1 MNQTVLVTYAT
12 FGALSLSVW
21 GFVVYRQWILGLP
34 LIEAEPRRDIPW
46 RGTHVSVAFVVWL
59 MLQLAGELAIR
70 WKYSIAADE
79 PLPTDNLEV
88 KILGVAAFSFA
99 SVGSAILIGTY
110 LKIDLKASLRDMG
123 WSSSNIGR
131 DVMTGI
137 LAFLAIVPVVLTIN
151 LLLMAAYR
159 LVTGEDPAA
168 HPIARDSQL
177 NPSPQLLI
185 GHAFSAVLV
194 APVVEEFIFRG
205 VLQGWLEK
213 LARATRPIEA
223 QREHQD
229 FAATSEPDS
238 AKTPEQKAS
247 LAAVPADEQA
257 PATATDGKPDESI
270 PEPPMIA
277 PIIVSSLFF
286 SFFHWGH
293 GVAPVSLFFLSLVL
307 GYLYQRTH
315 RLLPSLIVHMGLNG
329 LSMATLWYVT
339 AGKAV
344 TP

>member
-1 MNQTVLVTYAT
+1 MNETALSVTYAI

-21 GFVVYRQWILGLP
+21 WFVYRQSKHGLP

-46 RGTHVSVAFVVWL
+46 RGTHVSVAFVIWL

-79 PLPTDNLEV
+79 PLPLDNLEV

-99 SVGSAILIGTY
+99 SVGSVILIGTY
-110 LKIDLKASLRDMG
+110 LRIDLKASLRDMG
-123 WSSSNIGR
+123 CSSSNIGR

-137 LAFLAIVPVVLTIN
+137 VAFLAIVPVVLTIN
-151 LLLMAAYR
+151 FLLMAAYR

-185 GHAFSAVLV
+185 WNAFSAVLV

-213 LARATRPIEA
+213 LAHATRAIEA
-223 QREHQD
+223 KREHQN
-229 FAATSEPDS
+229 FTATSESDS
-238 AKTPEQKAS
+238 TNTLEQRTS

-257 PATATDGKPDESI
+257 PATTTGSKPDESI

-315 RLLPSLIVHMGLNG
+315 RLLPSLVVHMGLNG

-339 AGKAV
+339 VNKAV
-344 TP
+344 AP